1 MSLPCEDRDF
11 AEWHR
16 GRPWCAVWVAC
27 ADVPEIRAA
36 VALGRQVLA
45 RALLPRHA
53 RQPHITLA
61 YRGLCGSGEDGAEE
75 GVEFGRAGLL
85 ADIARLGTCLRAAGG
100 APFAV
105 QLQGV
110 ESFTTV
116 PYLAVGEGASTLARW
131 HAALGG
137 VPDGELQAGWRYV
150 PHVTLGHYAVAMPLR
165 QAVAQL
171 RAAGVAG
178 RAVHLD
184 VRTLALVRYATQD
197 IAGPLQAEGF
207 FDLQTGRY
215 AAAPG
220 ALFGDVERPIDP
232 AGDQATVSC
241 TPMLPRVAL
250 E

>member
-16 GRPWCAVWVAC
+16 GHPWCAVWVVC
-27 ADVPEIRAA
+27 ADVPEVASA
-36 VALGRQVLA
+36 VAQGRRVLA

-61 YRGLCGSGEDGAEE
+61 YRGLCGGGQEGTED

-85 ADIARLGTCLRAAGG
+85 ADIARLKAAGG

-105 QLQGV
+105 QVQGV

-116 PYLAVGEGASTLARW
+116 PYLAVGEGACTLAHW
-131 HAALGG
+131 HAVLGG
-137 VPDGELQAGWRYV
+137 PLGGAAVEGWRYV
-150 PHVTLGHYAVAMPLR
+150 PHVTLGHYVVAMPLR
-165 QAVAQL
+165 QAVARL
-171 RAAGVAG
+171 GAAGVAG
-178 RAVHLD
+178 QAMHLE
-184 VRTLALVRYATQD
+184 VRTLALVRYATRD

-220 ALFGDVERPIDP
+220 ALFGDV
-232 AGDQATVSC
+232 DQAMVNC

>member
-1 MSLPCEDRDF
+1 M
-11 AEWHR
+11 
-16 GRPWCAVWVAC
+16 AC
-27 ADVPEIRAA
+27 ADLPEVAAA
-36 VALGRQVLA
+36 VAHGRRVLA
-45 RALLPRHA
+45 QALLPRYA

-61 YRGLCGSGEDGAEE
+61 YRGLCGGGQDGAED
-75 GVEFGRAGLL
+75 GVEFGRARLL
-85 ADIARLGTCLRAAGG
+85 ADIARLGTCLRAGSG

-116 PYLAVGEGASTLARW
+116 PYLAVRAGASALARW

-150 PHVTLGHYAVAMPLR
+150 PHVTLGHYAVAMPLG
-165 QAVAQL
+165 QAVARL

-178 RAVHLD
+178 QAMCFEVRA
-184 VRTLALVRYATQD
+184 LALVRYATQD

-220 ALFGDVERPIDP
+220 ALFGGE
-232 AGDQATVSC
+232 DQATVSC